1 MREIKTAEITDVV
14 ERLCIEAN
22 EAAAGG
28 HQRSHPPLQ
37 SM

>member
-22 EAAAGG
+22 EQLPEDIAMYKTI
-28 HQRSHPPLQ
+28 RYIL
-37 SM
+37 